1 MTTENDEIEQR
12 QLIYGNSVYNEGV
25 YPVGYQDPGGLYPKT
40 AYYYQSSLNQAA
52 RGLIR
57 NELST
62 NGGIPTLGTERN
74 YDLSSETPEA
84 AAAAKGYS
92 VYPKNQV
99 WETPGGH
106 VIELDDTLTNER
118 IMIRH
123 KSGSGVEIK
132 PDGTVYIS
140 SIDDV
145 LISCAND
152 KHVVVEGNAHMTY
165 QGDLNVDVAGDYNL
179 SVGGNKTQIIT
190 GDLVSEIDGA
200 KRTNIALNESTT
212 VKGHQSN
219 TVVETKIDT
228 ILGGYTAAVKG
239 KFEIANEGDMGIFA
253 SGSQRITSETRQN
266 MTSPDTNIHATNLS
280 VFGDVGT
287 FGGENIVLYSYNH
300 HLGNTLWLGDGE
312 GGSGT
317 INVDTIRAVRIDVTG
332 DITATNS
339 MTAPTFHGDLT
350 GRADEAIVADQAAGA
365 IAASTAG
372 ALGSGSSSYGWNNL
386 DQDINTTPLPDDT
399 KATAI
404 PNAAVATTYQKSAYG
419 IQNVLVDPG
428 GELKRLIN
436 KTDLTG
442 GITSRNLTTSEVRSK
457 MRDNATLNNTDF
469 TSIQIAEG
477 KLNPEYSSPNPKKIG
492 RTASSKPT
500 VSENNTIVGPVG
512 PVDKGAGP
520 R

>member
-12 QLIYGNSVYNEGV
+12 QLIYGNSVYSEGV

-74 YDLSSETPEA
+74 YDLSSEIPEA
-84 AAAAKGYS
+84 AAAAQGYS

-179 SVGGNKTQIIT
+179 SVGGNKTQIIN

-200 KRTNIALNESTT
+200 KRTNIGLNEGTT

-219 TVVETKIDT
+219 TVAETKIDT

-300 HLGNTLWLGDGE
+300 HLGNTLWLGDGD

-317 INVDTIRAVRIDVTG
+317 INVDTIRAVRIEVDG
-332 DITATNS
+332 DIVASNS
-339 MTAPTFHGDLT
+339 MTAPTFHGDLD
-350 GRADEAIVADQAAGA
+350 GVAEETRQSRHQLYSDPDTDAG
-365 IAASTAG
+365 SAG
-372 ALGSGSSSYGWNNL
+372 NVGAPGAPITNNA
-386 DQDINTTPLPDDT
+386 INTDVLADDI

-404 PNAAVATTYQKSAYG
+404 PNLDVANTYQKSAYG
-419 IQNVLVDPG
+419 IQDVLVDPE
-428 GELKRLIN
+428 GELKKLIN

-442 GITSRNLTTSEVRSK
+442 GVTDRNLTTSEVRSK

>member
-74 YDLSSETPEA
+74 YDLSSEIPEA

-179 SVGGNKTQIIT
+179 SVGGNKTQIIN

-200 KRTNIALNESTT
+200 KRTNIGLNEGTT

-219 TVVETKIDT
+219 TVAETKIDT

-365 IAASTAG
+365 YAAGTAG
-372 ALGSGSSSYGWNNL
+372 SLGSGSSTFGWNNL

-404 PNAAVATTYQKSAYG
+404 PNAAVAATYQKSAYG
-419 IQNVLVDPG
+419 IQDVLVDPE

>member
-12 QLIYGNSVYNEGV
+12 QLIYGNSVYSEGV

-74 YDLSSETPEA
+74 YDLSSEIPEA
-84 AAAAKGYS
+84 AAAAQGYS

-179 SVGGNKTQIIT
+179 SVGGNKTQIIN

-200 KRTNIALNESTT
+200 KRTNIGLNEGTT

-219 TVVETKIDT
+219 TVAETKIDT

-312 GGSGT
+312 GGAGT
-317 INVDTIRAVRIDVTG
+317 IDVDTIRAVRIEVEG
-332 DITATNS
+332 DIVASNS
-339 MTAPTFHGDLT
+339 MTAPTFHGDLDGVAEEARQSRHQLYSDPDT
-350 GRADEAIVADQAAGA
+350 GP
-365 IAASTAG
+365 
-372 ALGSGSSSYGWNNL
+372 GSGGNVGAPGAPITNNA
-386 DQDINTTPLPDDT
+386 INTDVLADDI

-404 PNAAVATTYQKSAYG
+404 PNLDVANTYQKSAYG
-419 IQNVLVDPG
+419 IQDVLVDPE
-428 GELKRLIN
+428 GELKKLIN

-442 GITSRNLTTSEVRSK
+442 GVTDRNLTTSEVRSK